1 MGRKS
6 AAPILDSPAIS
17 TYSGLVTSHPQWQ
30 RPDDL
35 GRPASASLVDP
46 EDDLP
51 SSNYAGDFETTA
63 IPNYK
68 SGPQPGLGLIGD
80 PEPLPYVQPGD
91 SQPMSAYA
99 QPADVSPG
107 YGHHRVPADDRR
119 GTQDLG
125 LMLLRWA
132 VGALL
137 IGHGLQ
143 KAFGWWGG
151 PGLNGFQ
158 DSLTAMGY
166 KYADMLTYV
175 ATGAQILAGVLL
187 ILGLFTPLAA
197 AGALAY
203 LLNGLLVDATA
214 AHKEARLSDFLTDGH
229 EYKLI
234 LIAAVIAIILAG
246 PGRYGLDAGRGW
258 ARRPF
263 VGSFVALL
271 VGIGG
276 GVGAVG
282 VAQRGQPAGL
292 TAQPYGLGTRPPLAS
307 VSRGRVPKVT
317 AGRSSSRSSLS
328 CARAQEDLP
337 KRSPS
342 ISSHCTV
349 WALSRL
355 RAVTVSR
362 SATVRSRMM

>member
-1 MGRKS
+1 VRATQVFLSYCGLRRPSANIGSES
-6 AAPILDSPAIS
+6 AAPILDSPLTS
-17 TYSGLVTSHPQWQ
+17 TYPGQVTSHPQWQ

-68 SGPQPGLGLIGD
+68 SGPQPGFGLIND
-80 PEPLPYVQPGD
+80 PEPLPYVQSGD
-91 SQPMSAYA
+91 SQPMPSYA
-99 QPADVSPG
+99 QPAGVSRS
-107 YGHHRVPADDRR
+107 YMDRTDDRR

-125 LMLLRWA
+125 LMLLRWV

-137 IGHGLQ
+137 IAHGLQ

-151 PGLNGFQ
+151 PGLDGFQ
-158 DSLTAMGY
+158 NRLTEVGY
-166 KYADMLTYV
+166 QHADMLTYI

-187 ILGLFTPLAA
+187 VLGLFTPLAA

-203 LLNGLLVDATA
+203 LVNGLLVEAMA
-214 AHKEARLSDFLTDGH
+214 AHNEARLADFLTDGH
-229 EYKLI
+229 EYKI
-234 LIAAVIAIILAG
+234 VLIAAVVTIILAG

-276 GVGAVG
+276 GIALWVFLNGG
-282 VAQRGQPAGL
+282 N
-292 TAQPYGLGTRPPLAS
+292 PLS
-307 VSRGRVPKVT
+307 
-317 AGRSSSRSSLS
+317 
-328 CARAQEDLP
+328 
-337 KRSPS
+337 
-342 ISSHCTV
+342 
-349 WALSRL
+349 
-355 RAVTVSR
+355 
-362 SATVRSRMM
+362 